1 MPVRED
7 TFSLTEPVTTRPAD
21 LELVLPARPDNVAV
35 VRHVLGGL
43 GEALGLDPRGLADLR
58 LAVSEACTNVV
69 VHAYDSPEEQLE
81 VEASIDGALL
91 NVTVRDHGRGLAPRT
106 DSPGL
111 GLGLPIA
118 KAVTSS
124 LELGESPAG
133 NEVRMTFVVPDGG

>member
-1 MPVRED
+1 MTDRA
-7 TFSLTEPVTTRPAD
+7 TARPAD

-43 GEALGLDPRGLADLR
+43 GEALGLDAQAVADLR

-69 VHAYDSPEEQLE
+69 VHAYDNPAEQLE
-81 VEASIDGALL
+81 VEAVIDGVLL
-91 NVTVRDHGRGLAPRT
+91 NVTVRDHGRGLTPRPG
-106 DSPGL
+106 SPGL

-118 KAVTSS
+118 RAVTSS

-133 NEVRMTFVVPDGG
+133 NEVRMTFVVPDGE